1 MSLVSLAAGAT
12 ANRNVSDKE
21 STKPENG
28 DGAPSAPPNLC
39 HRIVHAQMFQRFI
52 IVVILMAGAIVGIET
67 SPSLSHDALHYLH
80 ILDKGIFI
88 AEMLL
93 KMGADW
99 PRPWNYFREGWN
111 SFDFIIVAGCLL
123 PAGGSFM
130 AVLRMFRVLRVLRL
144 MTAVPKLQQLVAA
157 MLKSL
162 PSMGY
167 VCMLLGLLFYVY
179 AVAGVMFFGK
189 NDPVHFGTLG
199 RAFLTLFGV
208 VTLENWVEIMNIQRL
223 GSLHFEAYATQLTA
237 MGAVSHAAPA
247 LAVGYFVS
255 FVLIGTM
262 VMLNLLIGVI
272 INGMDEAQR
281 EMLENEIERA
291 GPRLDPAEQLQHRLG
306 ELKAKVAEIEEL
318 LRR

>member
-1 MSLVSLAAGAT
+1 MSLVSLVAGAAPKSLNT
-12 ANRNVSDKE
+12 NAVHSREGASVVSV
-21 STKPENG
+21 NM
-28 DGAPSAPPNLC
+28 C
-39 HRIVHAQMFQRFI
+39 HRLVHSKLFQRFI
-52 IVVILMAGAIVGIET
+52 ICVILLAGAIVGIET
-67 SPSLSHDALHYLH
+67 SPNLSHEAFHILH
-80 ILDKGIFI
+80 ILDKVILGIFI

-99 PRPWNYFREGWN
+99 PRPWKYFREGWN
-111 SFDFIIVAGCLL
+111 TFDFIIVAGCLL

-144 MTAVPKLQQLVAA
+144 MTAVPKLQQLVSA

-223 GSLHFEAYATQLTA
+223 GSNLFEEYAIQSAA
-237 MGAVSHAAPA
+237 MGAVPVAAPA
-247 LAVGYFVS
+247 LAIGYFVS

-281 EMLENEIERA
+281 EMLEHEIERS
-291 GPRLDPAEQLQHRLG
+291 GPAIDPNEQLQKRLN
-306 ELKAKVAEIEEL
+306 ELKTKVAEIEEL
-318 LRR
+318 LQR